1 MSVLFGGQKELE
13 EVNFSLPKKMSM
25 FSFILK
31 RYSEGM
37 CFFSDHNTWRIADIE
52 NLVWFNLKY
61 FCLKSLSQKREEYR
75 CVTNI
80 SMLLLGWYDV
90 ATWTTLELDNVD
102 LNVETKLSLTTS
114 IYGTLSNVETTLW
127 IWPLKNMNKKN
138 F

>member
-31 RYSEGM
+31 RYLEGM

-90 ATWTTLELDNVD
+90 ATWTMLELDNVD

>member
-52 NLVWFNLKY
+52 N

-75 CVTNI
+75 CVT
-80 SMLLLGWYDV
+80 
-90 ATWTTLELDNVD
+90 
-102 LNVETKLSLTTS
+102 
-114 IYGTLSNVETTLW
+114 LW
-127 IWPLKNMNKKN
+127 KTIGIVPW
-138 F
+138 